1 MNHQILIQRTNIF
14 RFLSGRFKINFDGV
28 WCVLC
33 GRFLHGKSNS
43 WELSRKM
50 TTSSHVAP
58 AYLPNSLKF
67 QPLPHGPASH

>member
-14 RFLSGRFKINFDGV
+14 RLSGRFKINFDGV

-33 GRFLHGKSNS
+33 GKSNS
-43 WELSRKM
+43 WELLRKM

-58 AYLPNSLKF
+58 AYLPISLKF
-67 QPLPHGPASH
+67 QPHYHMDLLHTD